1 MSSTRSS
8 ARASLD
14 DDLVL
19 NDPTHAEPLG
29 HGNSPAAWTLVLL
42 VLLGAVL
49 VMIGMLAGL
58 VVVTIAGI
66 VSAVA
71 GVVAGFIMG
80 KAGLGAKAHGSSRH

>member
-1 MSSTRSS
+1 MTTTRRTS
-8 ARASLD
+8 D

-49 VMIGMLAGL
+49 VMLGMLADL
-58 VVVTIAGI
+58 WIFTIIGI
-66 VSAVA
+66 VAAVA
-71 GVVAGFIMG
+71 GLVAGFIMG
-80 KAGLGAKAHGSSRH
+80 RAGMGADPRAADKH